1 MSNMSN
7 IKKATGIPINWESS
21 GYSVLKNLDATVLGI
36 FTEFIDNSI
45 QSYRETKD
53 KILEINPDYRL
64 EIEIK
69 YEDNEITI
77 EDNAGGI
84 NEANFQRALK
94 PANKPSDT
102 SGLNEFGMGM
112 KYAAVW
118 ISNEWELKSTAF
130 GEPVERTVTFNY
142 KEVVDNNLGELVPVI
157 TTKDKYDHG
166 TKITLRYLEEKH
178 VKPFQTEYLQRKL
191 AYIYRNFLREDDGF
205 YKDWIEDKIDLIAF
219 DEKLKWDE
227 HGFLFE
233 QWWEDRQ
240 VNFLD
245 TPKLEWKYKFPWYK
259 IEFDEEI
266 MNTQGEREVKKNYI
280 EVSGFIGILPDGD
293 QKGKNGFVLF
303 RRGRAIEGI
312 DNRIFPKSIY
322 GSYERNFKFL
332 RLYGEIHFRNVN
344 ISFDKTKLSI
354 SEGKRED
361 IFTVIGA
368 MIKKVAFDNQ
378 GPYNLVKQ
386 AEEHRANFVRQT
398 AEESIKKYIEDNRNK
413 KNKKSKEK
421 IQLEKEKLDEI
432 GNKKYDDSFDKEIE
446 NNHIEADKN
455 IIPDDEEEH
464 FLIDTKTYLLRTRY
478 SEIEG
483 KLYLINH
490 EPENNTII
498 VTINMAHEKIVNTLE
513 PRVIHPFL
521 FRIIKALALSEV
533 KATIG
538 RDKARDVRHAFNDYY
553 NLLID

>member
-1 MSNMSN
+1 MN
-7 IKKATGIPINWESS
+7 KANSIPINWESS
-21 GYSVLKNLDATVLGI
+21 GYSVLKNLDATVLGV

-45 QSYRETKD
+45 QSYRESKD
-53 KILEINPDYRL
+53 KILEVNPNYRL
-64 EIEIK
+64 QIKIK

-84 NEANFQRALK
+84 NEVNFQRALK

-118 ISNEWELKSTAF
+118 ISNEWELQSTAF
-130 GEPVERTVTFNY
+130 GESVERTVTFNY
-142 KEVVDNNLGELVPVI
+142 KEVVENNLEELYPKI
-157 TTKDKYDHG
+157 LPKNNNEHG

-178 VKPFQTEYLQRKL
+178 VKPFQTEYIQRKL
-191 AYIYRNFLREDDGF
+191 AYIYRNFLRNDVEF
-205 YKDWIEDKIDLIAF
+205 YNDWKEDKIDLIVF
-219 DEKLKWDE
+219 DEALKWLE

-245 TPKLEWKYKFPWYK
+245 TPKLEWKFKFPWYK

-266 MNTQGEREVKKNYI
+266 LNTLGEREVKKNYI

-322 GSYERNFKFL
+322 GSYDRNFKFL

-344 ISFDKTKLSI
+344 ISFDKTKLSV

-368 MIKKVAFDNQ
+368 MIKKVTFESE
-378 GPYNLVKQ
+378 GPYSLVKQ
-386 AEEHRANFVRQT
+386 SEEHRANFIRQT
-398 AEESIKKYIEDNRNK
+398 AEESVKKFQEENKNK

-421 IQLEKEKLDEI
+421 VQLEKKKSDEI
-432 GNKKYDDSFDKEIE
+432 GNKQYDDSFEEEIE
-446 NNHIEADKN
+446 NDLIEAEKN
-455 IIPDDEEEH
+455 IIPEDEEEY
-464 FLIDTKTYLLRTRY
+464 FLIDTKTYVLRSRY
-478 SEIEG
+478 SEITD
-483 KLYLINH
+483 KLYIVKH
-490 EPENNTII
+490 EPDKNEII
-498 VTINMAHEKIVNTLE
+498 VTINMAHEKIVNSLE
-513 PRVIHPFL
+513 PRITHPFL
-521 FRIIKALALSEV
+521 FKIIKCLALAEV
-533 KATIG
+533 KAIIG

>member
-1 MSNMSN
+1 MNKINS
-7 IKKATGIPINWESS
+7 IPINWESS
-21 GYSVLKNLDATVLGI
+21 GYSVLKNLDATVLGV

-45 QSYRETKD
+45 QSYREYKD
-53 KILEINPDYRL
+53 KILEVNPNYRL
-64 EIEIK
+64 CVEIK

-84 NEANFQRALK
+84 NEENFQRALK

-130 GEPVERTVTFNY
+130 GESVERTVTFNY
-142 KEVVDNNLGELVPVI
+142 KEVVENNLEQLYPKI
-157 TTKDKYDHG
+157 LPKNQKEHG

-191 AYIYRNFLREDDGF
+191 AYIYRNFLRDNVEF
-205 YKDWIEDKIDLIAF
+205 YNDWTEDKIDLIVF
-219 DEKLKWDE
+219 DEPLKWVE
-227 HGFLFE
+227 HGFLIE

-245 TPKLEWKYKFPWYK
+245 TPKLEWKFKFPWYK
-259 IEFDEEI
+259 IEFNEEI
-266 MNTQGEREVKKNYI
+266 LNTQGEREVKKNYI

-361 IFTVIGA
+361 IFYVIGA
-368 MIKKVAFDNQ
+368 MIKKVTFESE
-378 GPYNLVKQ
+378 GTYSLVKQ
-386 AEEHRANFVRQT
+386 AEEHRANFSRQT
-398 AEESIKKYIEDNRNK
+398 AEESVKKFQEDNKSRNK
-413 KNKKSKEK
+413 KKSKEK
-421 IQLEKEKLDEI
+421 IQLEKKKSDDI
-432 GNKKYDDSFDKEIE
+432 GNKQYDDFFEQEIE
-446 NNHIEADKN
+446 NTLIEAEKN
-455 IIPDDEEEH
+455 IIPEDEEEH
-464 FLIDTKTYLLRTRY
+464 FLIDTKTYILRTRY
-478 SEIEG
+478 SEIAD
-483 KLYLINH
+483 KLYIVKH
-490 EPENNTII
+490 EPDKSEII
-498 VTINMAHEKIVNTLE
+498 VTINMAHEKIVNALE
-513 PRVIHPFL
+513 PRVTHPFL
-521 FRIIKALALSEV
+521 FKIVKCLALAEV
-533 KATIG
+533 KAIIG